1 VKLPVYGVHLW
12 LPKAHVEAP
21 VSGSMVLAGALLKL
35 GGYGF
40 YRFSFFVVQHLN
52 LLFTY
57 FYSIGLIGGLVSC
70 FLCLRQSDLKAFVA
84 YSSICHMGY
93 ALAALYRFTFIGLEG
108 SVYIFVR
115 HGFCSSCMFYILYLF
130 YERYHTRSSLMV
142 KGCTYL
148 LSYMLFFL
156 FLFSVLNMGLPPSL
170 SFFSEVSISISLINL
185 DLFSFIPGGMLLFF
199 SGLYRIYFYVVISHG
214 HPIFKGLNIT
224 FRAREISNIYSH
236 LSPLFFVSLYIP
248 LFFVI

>member
-1 VKLPVYGVHLW
+1 

-21 VSGSMVLAGALLKL
+21 VSGSIVLAGALLKL

-40 YRFSFFVVQHLN
+40 YRFSFFVVQYLN
-52 LLFTY
+52 SFFTY
-57 FYSIGLIGGLVSC
+57 FYSIGLIGGLISC

-93 ALAALYRFTFIGLEG
+93 SLAALYRFTFVGLEG
-108 SVYIFVR
+108 AIYMFVS

-130 YERYHTRSSLMV
+130 YERFHTRSSLLL
-142 KGCTYL
+142 KGCTYF

-156 FLFSVLNMGLPPSL
+156 FLFSVLNMGLPPSF

-185 DLFSFIPGGMLLFF
+185 DFFSFLPGGILLFF
-199 SGLYRIYFYVVISHG
+199 SGLYRIYFYVIIRHG
-214 HPIFKGLNIT
+214 YPIFKGLSLT
-224 FRAREISNIYSH
+224 FSTREISNVYSH
-236 LSPLFFVSLYIP
+236 LSPLFFISLYVSF
-248 LFFVI
+248 FFVV